1 MTMMSRTSSE
11 SSLEEQST
19 VSSKS
24 SKGTRNSRKSS
35 DSTTVSGENRRRRG
49 NRPLNNDDLDD
60 MPSLSSFRQED
71 MSFRADDN
79 MSLPSL
85 SSIRI
90 DDLSM
95 TSSYHSSNHLN
106 ESGSAEGWGSFTS
119 GGASNED
126 GESSEFSASS
136 HSPTPPP
143 GRGDIIVQRSG
154 GLNMPT
160 RSTSPVTTSPRG
172 SVPVSMP
179 QRSRSPVSEDSVG
192 VASDSGDGS
201 GSSDRAGNVLVPA
214 RSEPSSCSALP
225 TMPARSSS
233 PPRENG
239 GGAQFDD
246 ASTSGKGGPVIPVAV
261 KAPPP
266 TSILKVP
273 LERSGSF
280 PLPSGTQ
287 NTIGAGAGPGGSS
300 SSLKGVDSLPR
311 LPRRT
316 STMDED
322 KTLLKEIRGSD
333 GTGGDEADQQIADDE
348 ADQQID
354 VGESNQQ
361 IQNNNSTVQQP
372 DPSDVTSV
380 TTASKNPRAIQ
391 TPIPT
396 KSSSTE
402 ETASATEISGSE
414 DENGNHEQKKKG
426 IVKQFVKKAIGKA
439 SSFKGP
445 MKMIGKTA
453 SKLKLVGARRENGE
467 KQTIDSPDRSPK
479 KVRSKDR

>member
-35 DSTTVSGENRRRRG
+35 DSITISGENRRRRG
-49 NRPLNNDDLDD
+49 NQPPNENDDLDD

-71 MSFRADDN
+71 MSFRTDDN

-119 GGASNED
+119 GGASGDD

-143 GRGDIIVQRSG
+143 GRGDVIVERSG

-160 RSTSPVTTSPRG
+160 RSTSPVTTSPRS
-172 SVPVSMP
+172 SVPVSIP
-179 QRSRSPVSEDSVG
+179 LRSRSPVSDDAVDVG
-192 VASDSGDGS
+192 GG
-201 GSSDRAGNVLVPA
+201 GGSDRGGNIRMPA
-214 RSEPSSCSALP
+214 RSTEPVRCSALP
-225 TMPARSSS
+225 SMPARSSS

-239 GGAQFDD
+239 GSAQFDD
-246 ASTSGKGGPVIPVAV
+246 VSGGKSGSVVRVPV
-261 KAPPP
+261 KASPPR
-266 TSILKVP
+266 SIMKTP

-280 PLPSGTQ
+280 PLQATGAPSSP
-287 NTIGAGAGPGGSS
+287 GAGLGHEGSS
-300 SSLKGVDSLPR
+300 SSLRGVDSLPR

-316 STMDED
+316 STLDED
-322 KTLLKEIRGSD
+322 TALLNESRE
-333 GTGGDEADQQIADDE
+333 GDNSGEGKPDENEQIVDDNSTDQQPEENE
-348 ADQQID
+348 ATVATSDSGD
-354 VGESNQQ
+354 KVGSK
-361 IQNNNSTVQQP
+361 
-372 DPSDVTSV
+372 DPRTL
-380 TTASKNPRAIQ
+380 Q

-402 ETASATEISGSE
+402 ETASATEIEGSE
-414 DENGNHEQKKKG
+414 DENGSHEQKKKG
-426 IVKQFVKKAIGKA
+426 IVKQFVKKIGKA

-467 KQTIDSPDRSPK
+467 KQSIDSPDRSPK